1 MPTSSTQPQAQQETN
16 DSNGSSSITNIP
28 KQQQSQQHEH
38 TPINH
43 NRDYVHTLSTFLA
56 GVGSGALASI
66 ICAPLDLI
74 RTRMQV
80 YSSISTSSTTS
91 IVGMIQSTLA
101 REGVTGCFRGL
112 GATLVTVPLFWGVYF
127 PLYDECKHVL
137 SQNYPHSNPAVLH
150 CTSAVIT
157 GAMADVICNPLFVVG
172 TRLQTQALH
181 TTTRLSMVQTAVQLY
196 QTSGY
201 SIFWRGMTA
210 NLLGLSHV
218 AIQFPAYEF
227 LKETAR
233 QHRQDSMETP
243 LDLLLASGLAKMTAS
258 LITYPHEVLRS
269 RMMDARSK
277 TAPTLTGTLKSIL
290 EREGLPGLYRGL
302 PVTLLRVIPNCCITF
317 LSYELILRQ
326 ARHQIVQ
333 YRQEQEQS
341 QQTQSR

>member
-1 MPTSSTQPQAQQETN
+1 M
-16 DSNGSSSITNIP
+16 
-28 KQQQSQQHEH
+28 
-38 TPINH
+38 
-43 NRDYVHTLSTFLA
+43 HTLSTFVA
-56 GVGSGALASI
+56 GIGSGALASI

-80 YSSISTSSTTS
+80 YSSISSNTTS
-91 IVGMIQSTLA
+91 ILGMIQSTLA
-101 REGVTGCFRGL
+101 REGITGCFRGL

-127 PLYDECKHVL
+127 PLYDECKYVL
-137 SQNYPHSNPAVLH
+137 GKTYPHSNPAVLH

-157 GAMADVICNPLFVVG
+157 GAMADVICNPLFVVR

-181 TTTRLSMVQTAVQLY
+181 STSRLSMVQTAVQLY

-201 SIFWRGMTA
+201 AIFWRGMTA

-227 LKETAR
+227 LKGYAR
-233 QHRQDSMETP
+233 QHRVDGMETP

-326 ARHQIVQ
+326 ARHQILQ
-333 YRQEQEQS
+333 YRQQEQ
-341 QQTQSR
+341 QQSR